1 MYTDGEEPVQ
11 QGQFYMQ
18 EFRITAEQ
26 DNQRLSIGFFCKAGY
41 KGDEVRVNIDD
52 VAVYDY
58 YKGCDSPAEAVTEY
72 TR

>member
-1 MYTDGEEPVQ
+1 
-11 QGQFYMQ
+11 MQ

-26 DNQRLSIGFFCKAGY
+26 DNQRLSIGFFCKTGY

-58 YKGCDSPAEAVTEY
+58 YKGCDSPAEAVTKY